1 MHRFLKRAALALTT
15 GLAIAALTACTGE
28 GEPKTA
34 ENEAEIRDS
43 VYEYLADNYPI
54 DPADYSNDRKNIDF
68 WVETWATAENS
79 EGKLAYVY
87 LLDMEGDLVGYYITD
102 GLPTAKCKMG
112 TPPYDFENRDDVSG
126 NSDQLVPAPSLTG
139 TYSTGSGE
147 CSIYYAKDAL
157 TGSYMEWM
165 AGGGLNQ
172 LVYDQPL
179 PLPEGVNP
187 PALGFTE
194 LEDVE

>member
-1 MHRFLKRAALALTT
+1 MHRFVKRAALALIV
-15 GLAIAALTACTGE
+15 GISAVAALAACDESKPSTSQ
-28 GEPKTA
+28 A
-34 ENEAEIRDS
+34 ESKIRDS
-43 VYEYLADNYPI
+43 VYEYLAENYPI
-54 DPADYSNDRKNIDF
+54 NPADYSNDRKNIDF
-68 WVETWATAENS
+68 WVDTWATAENA

-112 TPPYDFENRDDVSG
+112 TPPYDFEQGDLGDLKG
-126 NSDQLVPAPSLTG
+126 DFLVPAPSLTG

-147 CSIYYAKDAL
+147 CNIYYAKDAL

-194 LEDVE
+194 FDDVD